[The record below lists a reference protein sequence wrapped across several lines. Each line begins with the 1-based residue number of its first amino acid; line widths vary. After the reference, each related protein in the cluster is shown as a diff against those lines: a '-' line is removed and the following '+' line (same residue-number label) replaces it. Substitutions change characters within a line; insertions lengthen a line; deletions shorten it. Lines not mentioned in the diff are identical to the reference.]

1 MHQKSAGHSP
11 LPPISF
17 PNSYV
22 MIRFAAAII
31 SECLKT
37 EWRFLF
43 ATISRF
49 AGIFNDLIILSIKY
63 Q

>member
-37 EWRFLF
+37 DGGFCLLQ
-43 ATISRF
+43 SRVLLVLLM
-49 AGIFNDLIILSIKY
+49 I
-63 Q
+63 